1 MKALIAAVAL
11 CSGCASI
18 TNGTTQDIVFDA
30 PVDQV
35 CLANT
40 AEQTLGSVQGQQTI
54 TVERD
59 SNPITLHCPT
69 FTKTYTPSIS
79 AAGWTSITL
88 IDFGLVDYATGAI
101 WEYGETT
108 Q

>member
-1 MKALIAAVAL
+1 MKALIATVAL

-18 TNGTTQDIVFDA
+18 TNGTTQDIVFEA
-30 PVDQV
+30 PAQQV
-35 CLANT
+35 CLVNT
-40 AEQTLGSVQGQQTI
+40 IDQTLGSIQGQQTM
-54 TVERD
+54 TVQRG
-59 SNPITLHCPT
+59 SSPITLHCPA